1 MAELD
6 DIQRSM
12 EESEDVNFE
21 EQKYRP
27 RKPIVYEDD
36 DKIRDPP
43 SFVAQSRIP
52 KQESPSE
59 SEHSSYLN
67 SSPNVDRISSHEW
80 TFEEQF
86 KQVYRSQSYY
96 IVTLTFW
103 AKGFECFWTL
113 IIARSNVV
121 ILNRPRFSRL
131 SALFMKNR

>member
-12 EESEDVNFE
+12 EESEDVNFDE
-21 EQKYRP
+21 HKYRP
-27 RKPIVYEDD
+27 RKPMVYEDD

-67 SSPNVDRISSHEW
+67 SSPGVERISSHEW

-86 KQVYRSQSYY
+86 KQVFDLCDCY
-96 IVTLTFW
+96 IT
-103 AKGFECFWTL
+103 
-113 IIARSNVV
+113 
-121 ILNRPRFSRL
+121 
-131 SALFMKNR
+131 